1 MEEISMYPSTIPS
14 SLDRDSFDFNATDS
28 MSVPFNLSSTYS
40 PDFAHMIG
48 EETSLVH
55 AHISSANSPPRPVES
70 PLFNPP
76 MPVISDPTEPDA
88 APHAAHSSSSGY
100 VDDNYMTSN
109 HGVSMHNHNA
119 IVAIDPPQIPLIQ
132 IDHVTPPH
140 IVAMPSLHMMI
151 NNNPSIANDPLSL
164 CLPPLHM
171 SHSPSPYPYS
181 IAHSHHQILE
191 HDTNTKTNAADPFAN
206 SHSFLFPDFHHS
218 AARPPSPPMM
228 PIIQI
233 KRESPFN
240 MDPTRASIN
249 ATAPLYHPPP
259 FMPIAYQPPHSSM
272 FFDDYAEPYNADAVS
287 YNVKKSS
294 FYVAELDDS
303 NAQNVTHDAPWDDDL
318 FDPLPIPLP
327 PILLREP
334 IDACA
339 SVDHTQ
345 PNHDTQS
352 TAVHVSEEEDEA
364 EDELSEEDTKK
375 VKKERKRTRKSLKR
389 ACKTT
394 AKSTRSK
401 PKEHIKTSRKRSR
414 KEMSDDDEDCNGN
427 CTKKRKIDKTLI
439 DGFVTETMTRKEAN
453 KVFNEMMMNESVVM
467 NAEGNWCYVCGCN
480 KSFKSKCHLKRHV
493 EEAHIGRAFRCTYPG
508 CVYDAKGGVFKQ
520 RTQTKEHVK
529 NIHFA
534 VSSAWK
540 CFLCDRSFTR
550 WWGVRRHLE
559 LRRCKEMKKVM
570 SDAEIKQV
578 LDEMQAGKT
587 RGKCKI

>member
-88 APHAAHSSSSGY
+88 APHAAHSSSS
-100 VDDNYMTSN
+100 
-109 HGVSMHNHNA
+109 
-119 IVAIDPPQIPLIQ
+119 
-132 IDHVTPPH
+132 
-140 IVAMPSLHMMI
+140 
-151 NNNPSIANDPLSL
+151 
-164 CLPPLHM
+164 
-171 SHSPSPYPYS
+171 
-181 IAHSHHQILE
+181 
-191 HDTNTKTNAADPFAN
+191 DPFAN

-414 KEMSDDDEDCNGN
+414 KEMSDDEDCNGN